1 MLGKDLL
8 PRSSADWNGLKIYI
22 PYADLT
28 MFPIQIYLQKTSG
41 IIIPAIEIDP
51 PITQS
56 GESRL
61 ISQDFLDTKA
71 IYDEIYLQ
79 VSNSLVSVNS
89 ELNQNAINAGMSI
102 ENSWSLQL
110 KTGAPYSGSIGS
122 CLWTVYIDIGG

>member
-8 PRSSADWNGLKIYI
+8 PKSNTNWNGLKIYI
-22 PYADLT
+22 PYADPT

-41 IIIPAIEIDP
+41 IHIPAIEIDP

-61 ISQDFLDTKA
+61 ISQDTLEARALYDT
-71 IYDEIYLQ
+71 IYIE
-79 VSNSLVSVNS
+79 VSNSLVAVNS
-89 ELNQNAINAGMSI
+89 ELNQNATNAGMSL

-110 KTGAPYSGSIGS
+110 KTGAPYSGNIGF

>member
-1 MLGKDLL
+1 MLEKELL
-8 PRSSADWNGLKIYI
+8 LKSNADWNGLKIYI
-22 PYADLT
+22 PYADTT
-28 MFPIQIYLQKTSG
+28 MFPIQIWLRKTSG

-51 PITQS
+51 PITKS

-61 ISQDFLDTKA
+61 ISQDFFNTNA
-71 IYDEIYLQ
+71 IYDTIYLQ
-79 VSNSLVSVNS
+79 VSNSLVAVTS
-89 ELNQNAINAGMSI
+89 ELNQNAINAGMSL